1 MHVLENESIRLEV
14 SSLGAE
20 LKSVIAYNKERL
32 WPGKEP
38 WQRSSPVLFPVVG
51 RCFEDKLRINGQRLS
66 MKQHGFA
73 RDMEFDVVERLDGL
87 RLVLKDTE
95 ESRKN
100 YPFAF
105 ELSIGYTLLSDG
117 FTVEYDILNPNGK
130 ALPFSIGAH
139 PGFLLDDAEWA
150 DYRLEFNVKEDAD
163 RHLLRDGCFDKRKE
177 ASLVEGVLA
186 LKPQEFDKDAI
197 VYMNLE
203 SDEVALK
210 QGNKTVL
217 KIEFEGF
224 PHFGIWTKAG
234 CRDFICLEP
243 WLGYADYIGFN
254 QSIESKA
261 GIQILEPGEK
271 KSLKWSVRF

>member
-14 SSLGAE
+14 NSLGAE
-20 LKSVIAYNKERL
+20 LKSVIAHNKERI
-32 WPGKEP
+32 WPGQEP

-51 RCFEDKLRINGQRLS
+51 RCFEDQLRINGQRQPMS
-66 MKQHGFA
+66 QHGFA
-73 RDMEFDVVERLDGL
+73 RDMEFEVVERLDGL
-87 RLVLKDTE
+87 RLVLKDSE
-95 ESRKN
+95 ASRKH

-105 ELSIGYTLLSDG
+105 ELSIGYSLLPDG
-117 FTVEYDILNPNGK
+117 FTVEYDILNPNGT

-139 PGFLLDDAEWA
+139 PGFLLEDPDWT

-177 ASLVEGVLA
+177 ASLEEGVLA
-186 LKPQEFDKDAI
+186 LKPQDFDKDAI

-217 KIEFEGF
+217 KMEFEGF